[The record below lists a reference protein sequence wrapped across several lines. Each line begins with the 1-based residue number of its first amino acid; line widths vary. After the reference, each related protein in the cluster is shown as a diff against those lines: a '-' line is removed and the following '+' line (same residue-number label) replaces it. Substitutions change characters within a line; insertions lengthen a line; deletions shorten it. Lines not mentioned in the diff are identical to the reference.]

1 MAAIYFSI
9 NIRKISIYS
18 IKKKFFRADIN
29 ADEWYITDLETV
41 KRAITAVKKG
51 RKSLHASE
59 ITKDQSPIIFR
70 PEQKDAIDK
79 KQETKSSNKKQD
91 SKTRKQKVDTK
102 KENSINKSETK
113 KEKQN
118 ESKEVWDKLGISE
131 YEYYNTP
138 QWKWQ
143 TLNFELNGNG
153 ANSCKSNTE
162 CRNKCI
168 EYGEEYITQH
178 EGGYR
183 CSEVLSYS
191 GKYLGEY
198 FKFFE
203 LEN

>member
-1 MAAIYFSI
+1 MKIIKIFLAFVGISLFIGLDQAYNGVETTGVEESSQAIVEEI
-9 NIRKISIYS
+9 ETEKKLKVEEKIEE
-18 IKKKFFRADIN
+18 K
-29 ADEWYITDLETV
+29 
-41 KRAITAVKKG
+41 
-51 RKSLHASE
+51 ASE
-59 ITKDQSPIIFR
+59 
-70 PEQKDAIDK
+70 ELK
-79 KQETKSSNKKQD
+79 KEATNKKHETKSSNKKQD
-91 SKTRKQKVDTK
+91 SKTPKQTIDTK
-102 KENSINKSETK
+102 KENNVNKSETK

-153 ANSCKSNTE
+153 ANSCKSNVE

-168 EYGEEYITQH
+168 EYGEKYITQH

-183 CSEVLSYS
+183 CSEILSYS

>member
-1 MAAIYFSI
+1 M
-9 NIRKISIYS
+9 KIIKIFLAFVGISLFVGLDQAYNGAETTS
-18 IKKKFFRADIN
+18 IKESSQTIV
-29 ADEWYITDLETV
+29 DEIET
-41 KRAITAVKKG
+41 KQELKAEEKIEEK
-51 RKSLHASE
+51 ASE
-59 ITKDQSPIIFR
+59 ELKKEDT
-70 PEQKDAIDK
+70 DK
-79 KQETKSSNKKQD
+79 KQEIKSSNKKQD
-91 SKTRKQKVDTK
+91 YKTKKQTVDTK
-102 KENSINKSETK
+102 QENRVNKSEPK

-143 TLNFELNGNG
+143 TLSFELNGSG
-153 ANSCKSNTE
+153 TNSCNSNTE

-168 EYGEEYITQH
+168 EYGEKYITQH

>member
-1 MAAIYFSI
+1 MKIIKIFLAFVGISLFVGLDQAYNGVETTRVEESSQAIVEEI
-9 NIRKISIYS
+9 KTEKELKLEEKIEEKSS
-18 IKKKFFRADIN
+18 EELKKD
-29 ADEWYITDLETV
+29 DT
-41 KRAITAVKKG
+41 
-51 RKSLHASE
+51 
-59 ITKDQSPIIFR
+59 
-70 PEQKDAIDK
+70 DK
-79 KQETKSSNKKQD
+79 KQETKSSNKKQY
-91 SKTRKQKVDTK
+91 SKTQKQTVK
-102 KENSINKSETK
+102 KKQENSINKQETK
-113 KEKQN
+113 EENKSD
-118 ESKEVWDKLGISE
+118 SKKVWDKLGISK

-143 TLNFELNGNG
+143 TLSFELNGSG

>member
-1 MAAIYFSI
+1 MKIIKIFLAFVGISLFIGLDQAYNGAKTTGVEESSQAIVEEI
-9 NIRKISIYS
+9 EPEKELKIEE
-18 IKKKFFRADIN
+18 KVEEK
-29 ADEWYITDLETV
+29 
-41 KRAITAVKKG
+41 
-51 RKSLHASE
+51 ASE
-59 ITKDQSPIIFR
+59 ELKKD
-70 PEQKDAIDK
+70 DIDK
-79 KQETKSSNKKQD
+79 KQETKSSNKKQY
-91 SKTRKQKVDTK
+91 SKTKKQTVDTK
-102 KENSINKSETK
+102 KEKET
-113 KEKQN
+113 QN
-118 ESKEVWDKLGISE
+118 ESKKVWDKLGITE

-143 TLNFELNGNG
+143 TLSFELNGSG
-153 ANSCKSNTE
+153 ANSCKSTAE

>member
-1 MAAIYFSI
+1 MKLFKIFLAFVGISLFIGLDQAYNGAETTSI
-9 NIRKISIYS
+9 EESSQTIVDEIEKKQELKVEEKIEE
-18 IKKKFFRADIN
+18 K
-29 ADEWYITDLETV
+29 
-41 KRAITAVKKG
+41 
-51 RKSLHASE
+51 ASE
-59 ITKDQSPIIFR
+59 ELKKEDT
-70 PEQKDAIDK
+70 DK
-79 KQETKSSNKKQD
+79 KQEIKSSNKKQD
-91 SKTRKQKVDTK
+91 SKTKKQTVDTK
-102 KENSINKSETK
+102 QENRVNKSEPK

-118 ESKEVWDKLGISE
+118 DSKEVWDKLGISE

-138 QWKWQ
+138 QWEWQ
-143 TLNFELNGNG
+143 TLSFELNGSG
-153 ANSCKSNTE
+153 TNSCNSNTE

-168 EYGEEYITQH
+168 EFGEEYITQH

>member
-1 MAAIYFSI
+1 MKVI
-9 NIRKISIYS
+9 KIFLAFVGISLFVGLDQAY
-18 IKKKFFRADIN
+18 N
-29 ADEWYITDLETV
+29 GVETSGV
-41 KRAITAVKKG
+41 EESSQTIVEEIETEKELKIEEKIGEK
-51 RKSLHASE
+51 ASE
-59 ITKDQSPIIFR
+59 ELKKEDT
-70 PEQKDAIDK
+70 DK

-91 SKTRKQKVDTK
+91 SKTHKQKMETK

-113 KEKQN
+113 KESQN

-143 TLNFELNGNG
+143 TLSFELNGSGTN
-153 ANSCKSNTE
+153 NCKSKAE

-168 EYGEEYITQH
+168 KYGEEYIMQH

-191 GKYLGEY
+191 GKYLGEH

>member
-1 MAAIYFSI
+1 M
-9 NIRKISIYS
+9 KI
-18 IKKKFFRADIN
+18 IKIFLAFVGISLFVGLDQAYN
-29 ADEWYITDLETV
+29 GVETSGV
-41 KRAITAVKKG
+41 EESSQTIVEEIETEKELKIEEKIEEK
-51 RKSLHASE
+51 ASE
-59 ITKDQSPIIFR
+59 
-70 PEQKDAIDK
+70 ELK
-79 KQETKSSNKKQD
+79 KEATNKKHETKSSNKKQD
-91 SKTRKQKVDTK
+91 SKTSKQTIDTK
-102 KENSINKSETK
+102 KENSVNKSETK
-113 KEKQN
+113 TEKQN

-143 TLNFELNGNG
+143 ILSFELNGSG
-153 ANSCKSNTE
+153 ANSCKSNVE
-162 CRNKCI
+162 CKNKCI
-168 EYGEEYITQH
+168 EYGEKYITQH

>member
-1 MAAIYFSI
+1 MKIIKIFLAFVGISLFVGLDQAYNGVETTRLEESSQAIVEE
-9 NIRKISIYS
+9 
-18 IKKKFFRADIN
+18 IKTEKELKV
-29 ADEWYITDLETV
+29 E
-41 KRAITAVKKG
+41 
-51 RKSLHASE
+51 
-59 ITKDQSPIIFR
+59 
-70 PEQKDAIDK
+70 EQIEEKATEEFKKDAIDK

-91 SKTRKQKVDTK
+91 SKTQKVDTK

-118 ESKEVWDKLGISE
+118 ESKEIWDKLGISE

-153 ANSCKSNTE
+153 ANSCKSTAE